1 MFNTILEVILGILL
15 LFLAYKAIN
24 ADKLIKSVMYLS
36 TLSMLSVV
44 GFAVMQAPDVAVTE
58 AVIGSGMV
66 TALFVFTLL
75 SNRKEVKQ

>member
-1 MFNTILEVILGILL
+1 MFNIILEVVLGLLL

-24 ADKLIKSVMYLS
+24 SEKLIQSVMYLS
-36 TLSMLSVV
+36 ALSMLSVV
-44 GFAVMQAPDVAVTE
+44 GFALMQAPDVAVTE

-75 SNRKEVKQ
+75 SRKEVK

>member
-1 MFNTILEVILGILL
+1 MFIMILEVVLGLLL

-24 ADKLIKSVMYLS
+24 SEKLIQSVMYLS
-36 TLSMLSVV
+36 ALSMLSVV
-44 GFAVMQAPDVAVTE
+44 GFTLMQAPDVAVTE

-75 SNRKEVKQ
+75 SRKEVK

>member
-1 MFNTILEVILGILL
+1 MITVIEVVLGLLL

-24 ADKLIKSVMYLS
+24 SDKLIKAVMYLS
-36 TLSMLSVV
+36 ALSMLSVV

-75 SNRKEVKQ
+75 SRKEVK

>member
-1 MFNTILEVILGILL
+1 MITVIEVVLGLLL

-24 ADKLIKSVMYLS
+24 SDKLIQAVMYLS
-36 TLSMLSVV
+36 ALSMLSVV

-75 SNRKEVKQ
+75 SRKEVK